1 MRAKGKTRYQLQGRF
16 RPDDLVRR
24 DVGTMPGRS
33 QARVF
38 PASPIDVS
46 EEPWFRLLLG
56 EQANFSLGLKPL
68 GGPHRRGEPSDPIRR
83 MCTANSLAFVLGL
96 SSTEP
101 VRLGPHCH
109 ALAGFA
115 YLPPWS
121 VNAGFVCGERL
132 TLIVDTGPTAHAAA
146 TILGYAQAARPG
158 NSVMAVNTEL
168 HLDHLAGNSL
178 LRDQGIDV
186 YGHPSV
192 VRTDADLMADVTEYG
207 HSVVAPDR
215 RDEARLPFLGTHIAN
230 PNKVV
235 DRDQCLDLEG
245 VTAEL
250 LLVPGH
256 TTANLAVWVA
266 QDRILFSGDTVVSDY
281 RPNLASGTPPDWR
294 RWLLS
299 LHRLESLGA
308 EVLVPGHG
316 RILRGEEVTA
326 EIARIRA
333 ILLRALGDA

>member
-1 MRAKGKTRYQLQGRF
+1 
-16 RPDDLVRR
+16 
-24 DVGTMPGRS
+24 
-33 QARVF
+33 
-38 PASPIDVS
+38 
-46 EEPWFRLLLG
+46 
-56 EQANFSLGLKPL
+56 
-68 GGPHRRGEPSDPIRR
+68 
-83 MCTANSLAFVLGL
+83 
-96 SSTEP
+96 
-101 VRLGPHCH
+101 VRLGPHCY

-158 NSVMAVNTEL
+158 NTVLAVNTEL

-186 YGHPSV
+186 YGHPSIA
-192 VRTDADLMADVTEYG
+192 RTDADLLADVTEYAE
-207 HSVVAPDR
+207 SVVDRDR

-230 PNKVV
+230 PNKIV
-235 DRDQCLDLEG
+235 DRDQSLDLEG

-250 LLVPGH
+250 LSVPGH

-266 QDRILFSGDTVVSDY
+266 QDRVLYAGDTVVSDY
-281 RPNLASGTPPDWR
+281 RPNLASGTPPDWH
-294 RWLLS
+294 RWLQS
-299 LHRLESLGA
+299 LRRLESLHA

-316 RILRGEEVTA
+316 RILRGPEVTA

-333 ILLRALGDA
+333 SLLRALSSTGTTLR